1 VSGRSHVFLAAR
13 REIREGLRARAYR
26 IGTAV
31 QVAIILGIV
40 AIVAITGGDGENEF
54 DVGVVGS
61 AADAVVTEARA
72 QQAGFDATI
81 QVDRFEDAS
90 AARAAIEDDEIDIA
104 VVGRELLAP
113 SDPPSALLGLLQS
126 ANREV
131 RGSEVLRRE
140 GLSGERIRAALEPSP
155 LPVNEV
161 DSVGDEGTGVAVVA
175 SLLLYVALIGAGIY
189 VTNGVVEE
197 KSTRVIEVV
206 LSAIKPWQLLAGKVI
221 GIGLLSLA
229 QIVVVGGAGL
239 IAAFAAGQIDLP
251 SATAY
256 SAALAAI
263 YFTLGYALY
272 ACGFAISGAL
282 VSRSEDAGASAPI
295 FMVLVAAYIASTTVA
310 SEPSSTLA
318 QVLTFIPPAAPM
330 VVPARAAQDALP
342 AGELIVSLVLMAVS
356 VVALLRLAGR
366 IYERTVLR
374 LGAPIRL
381 REALRLARSP
391 ARAHTA
397 PR

>member
-1 VSGRSHVFLAAR
+1 VSGRRHVFLAAR

-40 AIVAITGGDGENEF
+40 VIVAITGGDGEDEF

-61 AADAVVTEARA
+61 AADAVVSEARA

-81 QVDRFEDAS
+81 QVERFEDAS

-104 VVGRELLAP
+104 IVGGELLAP
-113 SDPPSALLGLLQS
+113 SDPPSALVGLLQS

-140 GLSGERIRAALEPSP
+140 GLSSERIRAALEPPP

-161 DSVGDEGTGVAVVA
+161 DGGGDGTGVAVVA

-229 QIVVVGGAGL
+229 QVIVVGGAGL

-256 SAALAAI
+256 SAALAAV
-263 YFTLGYALY
+263 YFILGYALY
-272 ACGFAISGAL
+272 ACGFAIGGAL
-282 VSRSEDAGASAPI
+282 VSRSEDAGATAPI
-295 FMVLVAAYIASTTVA
+295 FMVLVAAYIASTSVT

-356 VVALLRLAGR
+356 VVVLLRLAGR

-381 REALRLARSP
+381 RDALRLARSP